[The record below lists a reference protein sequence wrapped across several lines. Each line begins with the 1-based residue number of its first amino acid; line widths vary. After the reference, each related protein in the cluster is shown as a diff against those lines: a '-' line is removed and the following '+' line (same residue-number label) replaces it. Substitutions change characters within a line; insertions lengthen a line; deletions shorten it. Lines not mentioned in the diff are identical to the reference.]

1 MFVNDKDYVLDT
13 SNTYFVYKC
22 AQWICVTET
31 SVCKFN
37 GVQSTRKVKQ
47 FRRVSF
53 ENGNRQTWFDLY
65 VSESVYN
72 QMHMHILLYYV
83 CHAVQLTEIALNW
96 RCENALKCK
105 ILKGKHIKYINLT
118 QFKTPLTQQDHSSVF
133 VYIC

>member
-22 AQWICVTET
+22 AQWVCLTET

-37 GVQSTRKVKQ
+37 GVQSTCKVKQ

-53 ENGNRQTWFDLY
+53 ENGNRRTWFDLY

-83 CHAVQLTEIALNW
+83 CHAVSDCFRPIGKSTRTGPIGKNRVMKTSKFW
-96 RCENALKCK
+96 K
-105 ILKGKHIKYINLT
+105 IESWKPQIGKL
-118 QFKTPLTQQDHSSVF
+118 
-133 VYIC
+133 VYLIFCFQIP